1 MRLCGY
7 RNGWMG
13 DVFTDN
19 AKSVKGIKGRQC
31 LVMLIN
37 VMFRLEGGVV
47 FEIWRY
53 RVAGNERGVVF

>member
-1 MRLCGY
+1 VRLCGY
-7 RNGWMG
+7 GNGWMG

-47 FEIWRY
+47 FEI
-53 RVAGNERGVVF
+53 